1 MLLQRPDPVLDKS
14 NRVWIT
20 GILAERQPL
29 RYTPAG
35 IPVVELVIKHQSEQV
50 EAGVNRQIECE
61 VRAVV
66 LGQVA
71 EKLSRVD
78 TETKLSAAGF
88 LAAKSLKRRQDLV
101 LHIEEFELLN

>member
-1 MLLQRPDPVLDKS
+1 LDKS

-20 GILAERQPL
+20 GVLAERQPL

-35 IPVVELVIKHQSEQV
+35 IPVTELVIQHQSEQV
-50 EAGVNRQIECE
+50 EAGVSRKIECE
-61 VRAVV
+61 VRAVA
-66 LGQVA
+66 LGLIA
-71 EKLSRVD
+71 EKLSKVG
-78 TETKLSAAGF
+78 TETRLSAAGF